1 VPTKTLA
8 QLMADSARQLRELRP
23 EEFLLDEAV
32 LAAARDID
40 ACNAAGITIVRKKK
54 HLETPAASSHE
65 ARVSD
70 ELQYEAGE
78 GPCLDAIWQHKTVH
92 SSDLRADGRWP
103 TWGRRM
109 TEEVGFR
116 SMAAFRLFT
125 DSENLGSLNLYSR
138 DLDAFS
144 PEDIDH
150 GEALG
155 AHLAVA
161 MAAARII
168 DNLDQAV
175 LTRGSIGIA
184 IGIVMERY
192 SVDQA
197 RAFAVLTRLSSH
209 SNRKLR
215 DIAVEVAEG
224 KPLSDAA
231 RHEA

>member
-1 VPTKTLA
+1 MLPKTLA
-8 QLMADSARQLRELRP
+8 ELMADSARQLREHEP

-32 LAAARDID
+32 AAAARDVD
-40 ACNAAGITIVRKKK
+40 ACHAAAISIVRKRRRV
-54 HLETPAASSHE
+54 ETPAASSHE

-70 ELQYEAGE
+70 ELQYESGE
-78 GPCLDAIWQHKTVH
+78 GPCLDAIWQHRTVV
-92 SSDLRADGRWP
+92 SPDLRTDARWP
-103 TWGRRM
+103 TWGPRM
-109 TEEVGFR
+109 AEEVGFR

-125 DSENLGSLNLYSR
+125 DSQNLGALNLYSHE
-138 DLDAFS
+138 LDAFTRD
-144 PEDIDH
+144 DIDH
-150 GEALG
+150 AEAFA

-161 MAAARII
+161 VAAARII
-168 DNLDQAV
+168 DGLDQAI

-215 DIAVEVAEG
+215 DIAAEVAEG
-224 KPLSDAA
+224 KPLTDAS
-231 RHEA
+231 RQEP